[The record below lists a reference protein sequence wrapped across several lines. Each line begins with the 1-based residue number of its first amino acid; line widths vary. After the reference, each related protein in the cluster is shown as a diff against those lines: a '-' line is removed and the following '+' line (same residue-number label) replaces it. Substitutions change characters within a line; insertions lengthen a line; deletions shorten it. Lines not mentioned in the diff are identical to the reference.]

1 MNKSYLAVIG
11 LCMVFSCYTWGK
23 SAYCSSDKAV
33 FIPESTQIEGTTDN
47 ISLKANHAEF
57 DALLKKYV
65 SEDGRVNYN
74 GFKKERARLESYLYH
89 LELNPPNDSY
99 SREEALAYWINI
111 YNASTIYLVIKK
123 FPIRSIIEINER
135 EPWGY
140 KFVKSGGEVYT
151 LNQIEHQIIR
161 PKFKDPRIHFALN
174 CAAKS
179 CPRLLNAAYIGETL
193 EDQLEKMTLDFINDA
208 QKNTISPSI
217 VQVSKLFEW
226 YHDDFGNVNAFINKY
241 SIVKIASD
249 ANITFKP
256 YDWSLNM

>member
-1 MNKSYLAVIG
+1 MIKSHLATIL
-11 LCMVFSCYTWGK
+11 LCAILSLVRWDNCVQANSNDSFNESDWHILPNFSEK
-23 SAYCSSDKAV
+23 ILV
-33 FIPESTQIEGTTDN
+33 
-47 ISLKANHAEF
+47 KANHAEF

-74 GFKKERARLESYLYH
+74 GFKKEKARLESYLYH
-89 LELNPPNDSY
+89 LKLNPPNDSY
-99 SREEALAYWINI
+99 SKEESLAYWINI

-123 FPIRSIIEINER
+123 FPVRSIVEINQR
-135 EPWGY
+135 EPWSL
-140 KFVKSGGEVYT
+140 KFVKSGEEVYT

-161 PKFKDPRIHFALN
+161 PKFKDARIHFALN

-179 CPRLLNAAYIGETL
+179 CPRLLNAAFNAESL
-193 EDQLEKMTLDFINDA
+193 NDQLERMAADFINDA
-208 QKNTISPSI
+208 EKNTISPSI

-226 YHDDFGNVNAFINKY
+226 YHDDFGNLHDFINKY

-249 ANITFKP
+249 ANITFKA